1 MGQVSGDQAMPQ
13 HSTTRRR
20 TAGHPTPTPAA
31 RLRAAR
37 TALGLEACLLVR
49 IPEHGPPE
57 VHTGTR
63 RPPPVASSA
72 ALRALE
78 SVARGRRGLGVWRVG
93 SARHEAVMGL
103 WGAHRPASDGTAFAA
118 RLTPASDPVTELLV
132 GVHGAPD
139 LPAEALAQGLA
150 DLRARSV
157 AAPPVAPPSADPRT
171 GELLETG
178 IRLAAE
184 PSLEEILDTLL
195 ESARRLLG
203 SRYAALGV
211 LDPSGT
217 GIERFL
223 TAGMEASAAQRVGE
237 PPTGRGV
244 LGVLLSERHT
254 LRLDRIA
261 EDPRSCGF
269 PPGHPVMTSFLGA
282 PIIHRG
288 RVFGNVYLADK
299 IDGPFTEEDERVL
312 EILAAQAAAA
322 ISTARRF
329 EEERLRV
336 AELEQLQN
344 TVRELQEVLA
354 RGIGEE
360 RGLEELLPSVVG
372 HTLKVRGV
380 EYACIATADAGELVV
395 RVAEAPA
402 RRALAVGE
410 RTPCDLDAFTTAL
423 RGAARCPVEVV
434 ALRVAGDL
442 VGAIGA
448 AGEDVAEDGVRA
460 MLSAVGN
467 QLALAVANGRAIDAE
482 RERAHAAV
490 ALQLAR
496 ANERATAEGFRR
508 AIQAQESERARIAR
522 ELHDEAGQVLT
533 AVSLHLRIL
542 EDVDVDPGHRELLTD
557 LRKEVVA
564 AANNLHDLI
573 TDLRPAALREHG
585 LASAIAQQALRTSG
599 ATGIHADVSVDA
611 LPDGLPEETEVAI
624 FRVVQEALTNVAR
637 HSGAGAFSVTAATEG
652 DQLRVVIEDDGR
664 GFDPQADTSRHGL
677 SGIRERVS
685 LLGGRLH
692 VDSSPGRGAAVIVEL
707 DLSRM

>member
-1 MGQVSGDQAMPQ
+1 MRQ

-20 TAGHPTPTPAA
+20 TPARRTATPSA
-31 RLRAAR
+31 RLRDAR

-49 IPEHGPPE
+49 IPEGGPPE
-57 VHTGTR
+57 VRTGTR
-63 RPPPVASSA
+63 RRPPPASTA
-72 ALRALE
+72 AIRALE
-78 SVARGRRGLGVWRVG
+78 SVARGRRGFSVWRVG
-93 SARHEAVMGL
+93 SARHEAVLGL
-103 WGAHRPASDGTAFAA
+103 WGDDRPVADGTAFVA
-118 RLTPASDPVTELLV
+118 RLTPASAPVTELLV
-132 GVHGAPD
+132 GVHAIPD
-139 LPAEALAQGLA
+139 LPAGTLAQGLA
-150 DLRARSV
+150 ELRARTV
-157 AAPPVAPPSADPRT
+157 AQPQVAPPPADPRT

-178 IRLAAE
+178 ILLAGE
-184 PSLEEILDTLL
+184 PSLDEILNTLL
-195 ESARRLLG
+195 ESARRLLD

-217 GIERFL
+217 GIERFI
-223 TAGMEASAAQRVGE
+223 TAGMDAESARMVGE

-244 LGVLLSERHT
+244 LGVLLTDRHT
-254 LRLDRIA
+254 LRLDRIS
-261 EDPRSCGF
+261 DHPRSCGF

-282 PIIHRG
+282 PIVHAG

-299 IDGPFTEEDERVL
+299 AGGPYTEEDERVL

-322 ISTARRF
+322 ISTARRL
-329 EEERLRV
+329 EEEHLRV
-336 AELEQLQN
+336 VELERLQR

-354 RGIGEE
+354 RGMTEASGID
-360 RGLEELLPSVVG
+360 ELLPSVAG
-372 HTLKVRGV
+372 HAMMVRGV
-380 EYACIATADAGELVV
+380 EYACIAIAEGDELVI
-395 RVAEAPA
+395 RVTEARS

-410 RTPCDLDAFTTAL
+410 RTPADVDAFTAAL
-423 RGAARCPVEVV
+423 RTAARCPVEVV
-434 ALRVAGDL
+434 PLRVAGEL
-442 VGAIGA
+442 VGALGT

-467 QLALAVANGRAIDAE
+467 QLALAVANERAMHAE

-508 AIQAQESERARIAR
+508 AIQAQEAERARIAR

-542 EDVDVDPGHRELLTD
+542 EDVDVDPAHRELLTD
-557 LRKEVVA
+557 LRKEVVS

-664 GFDPQADTSRHGL
+664 GFDPDADTSRHGL
-677 SGIRERVS
+677 SGIRERVA

>member
-1 MGQVSGDQAMPQ
+1 M
-13 HSTTRRR
+13 
-20 TAGHPTPTPAA
+20 
-31 RLRAAR
+31 
-37 TALGLEACLLVR
+37 LVR
-49 IPEHGPPE
+49 IAESGPPE
-57 VHTGTR
+57 IHTGTR
-63 RPPPVASSA
+63 RRPPEPTA
-72 ALRALE
+72 AAVRALE

-103 WGAHRPASDGTAFAA
+103 WGAHRPAAHGTAFAA
-118 RLTPASDPVTELLV
+118 RLTPASEPVTELLV
-132 GVHGAPD
+132 GVHAAPD
-139 LPAEALAQGLA
+139 LPAETLAQRLS
-150 DLRARSV
+150 DLRARNT
-157 AAPPVAPPSADPRT
+157 APPPVVPPHADART

-184 PSLEEILDTLL
+184 PSLEEILKTLL
-195 ESARRLLG
+195 ESARRLLD
-203 SRYAALGV
+203 SPYAALGV

-223 TAGMEASAAQRVGE
+223 TAGLDPSTARQVGE

-244 LGVLLSERHT
+244 LGVLLSDRHT

-299 IDGPFTEEDERVL
+299 ASGPYTEEDERVL

-322 ISTARRF
+322 ISTARRLQ
-329 EEERLRV
+329 EEHLRV
-336 AELEQLQN
+336 VELEQLQG
-344 TVRELQEVLA
+344 TVRELQDVLA
-354 RGIGEE
+354 RGMSEE
-360 RGLEELLPSVVG
+360 RSLEELLPSVVG
-372 HTLKVRGV
+372 HALMVRGV
-380 EYACIATADAGELVV
+380 EYACIAVAEDGELVV
-395 RVAEAPA
+395 RVAEGPS
-402 RRALAVGE
+402 RRALAVGD
-410 RTPCDLDAFTTAL
+410 RTAEDLEVFAAAL
-423 RGAARCPVEVV
+423 RRAARCPVEVV
-434 ALRVAGDL
+434 ALRVAGEL
-442 VGAIGA
+442 VGALGA
-448 AGEDVAEDGVRA
+448 AGEEVAEDGVRA

-508 AIQAQESERARIAR
+508 AIQAQEAERARIAR

-533 AVSLHLRIL
+533 AVSLHLRVL
-542 EDVDVDPGHRELLTD
+542 EDVDVDPAHRELLTD
-557 LRKEVVA
+557 LRKEVVE
-564 AANNLHDLI
+564 AANHLHDLI

-585 LASAIAQQALRTSG
+585 LASAIAQQAMRTSG
-599 ATGIHADVSVDA
+599 GTGIHADVSVDA

-624 FRVVQEALTNVAR
+624 FRVVQEALTNIAR
-637 HSGAGAFSVTAATEG
+637 HSGAATFSVTAATEG
-652 DQLRVVIEDDGR
+652 DLLRVVIEDDGR
-664 GFDPQADTSRHGL
+664 GFDPEAVTSRHGL
-677 SGIRERVS
+677 SGISERVS

-707 DLSRM
+707 DLSRL